1 MGRRGEQ
8 RIQAET
14 QSIRGGTE
22 FDGIPKSTGNRRRIL
37 KGIRERIMR
46 KHDGKRIDFFFNDDE
61 ALISVQLSFLR
72 YYALFDKLIHLSIG
86 SVLMLY
92 LEIKNRMTESIISV
106 KHPFMF
112 LGFCIFTFA
121 SFTLFI

>member
-37 KGIRERIMR
+37 KGTRERIMR
-46 KHDGKRIDFFFNDDE
+46 KHDGKRIIDFFFNDDE

-92 LEIKNRMTESIISV
+92 LEIKNQMN
-106 KHPFMF
+106 
-112 LGFCIFTFA
+112 L
-121 SFTLFI
+121 LFQ